1 MQSNEIGN
9 VITGIAKQTKETI
22 PQNEGDYIGE
32 DGLLYCGKCHT
43 RKQGRYEVPWGTI
56 TPHILCK
63 CAREQQEAIEEE
75 FRHAELDCQ
84 IRRYKRMGFPESE
97 MQDWTFANDDMSN
110 EKITNAMK
118 RYVDRFAEFKKHG
131 KGLLLYG
138 PVGTGKTYAACEV
151 ANALIEQGSPALVTT
166 FDRITNTLQGM
177 FEGKQKYIDDLNQF
191 DLLVLD
197 DLGVERKTEYMQE
210 MVYTIID
217 NRYRAGLPFIVTT
230 NLSIEEIK
238 KPSIVSNARIYDR
251 ILERCFPIHLDG
263 KSRRRQT
270 AGKDYNEMR
279 ELLGL

>member
-1 MQSNEIGN
+1 MRSNEIGN
-9 VITGIAKQTKETI
+9 VIANIANHTKETI
-22 PQNEGDYIGE
+22 PRNEGDYIGE

-43 RKQGRYEVPWGTI
+43 KKQGRYKMPWGTV
-56 TPHILCK
+56 TPYILCK
-63 CAREQQEAIEEE
+63 CAAEEQEAIEAA
-75 FRHAELDCQ
+75 FRRAELDCQ
-84 IRRYKRMGFPESE
+84 IQRYKRMGFPESE
-97 MQDWTFANDDMSN
+97 MQGWTFANDDLAN

-118 RYVDRFAEFKKHG
+118 RYVDNFADFRKQG

-151 ANALIEQGSPALVTT
+151 ANALIEQGRPALVTT

-177 FEGKQKYIDDLNQF
+177 FEGKQEYIDNLNQF

-238 KPSIVSNARIYDR
+238 KPSIVNNARIYDR
-251 ILERCFPIHLDG
+251 ILERCFPIHIEG
-263 KSRRRQT
+263 KSRRRKT
-270 AGKDYNEMR
+270 AGEDYNEMR
-279 ELLGL
+279 EILGL

>member
-1 MQSNEIGN
+1 MKIDEIG
-9 VITGIAKQTKETI
+9 GIIAGVDKQAKETI
-22 PQNEGDYIGE
+22 PRNEGDYIGE

-43 RKQGRYEVPWGTI
+43 KKQGRYEVPWGII

-63 CAREQQEAIEEE
+63 CAREQREAMEEE
-75 FRHAELDCQ
+75 FRRVELDCQ
-84 IRRYKRMGFPESE
+84 IKRYKHMGFPESE

-110 EKITNAMK
+110 ERITNVMK
-118 RYVDRFAEFKKHG
+118 RYVERFAGFKKCG

-151 ANALIEQGSPALVTT
+151 ANALIEQGHPALVTT

-191 DLLVLD
+191 ELLVLD

-251 ILERCFPIHLDG
+251 ILERCFPVGITG